1 MKKKKKEG
9 NTSFRSIFG
18 ASVFLPRV
26 EVNFEAPVYPSN
38 KQDRKGQDSTKRSLN
53 RQIVR
58 KEEKG
63 IVHLKILKLD
73 NSIMKIHKSIRTKR
87 HEKGRRFIFEQ
98 NSIVWRGLNSAN
110 FVAQFFEAARKRSL
124 AFRAIISLN
133 RRSKDNGPRR
143 SLSSIFFHAG
153 GILVT
158 R

>member
-1 MKKKKKEG
+1 M
-9 NTSFRSIFG
+9 
-18 ASVFLPRV
+18 FLPRV
-26 EVNFEAPVYPSN
+26 EVNFEVYPSN
-38 KQDRKGQDSTKRSLN
+38 KQDRKGRTREPSTKRSLN

-87 HEKGRRFIFEQ
+87 HEKGRRFICVGQ
-98 NSIVWRGLNSAN
+98 NSIVWRGSNSAN

-133 RRSKDNGPRR
+133 RRSKDNGR

>member
-1 MKKKKKEG
+1 M
-9 NTSFRSIFG
+9 
-18 ASVFLPRV
+18 FLPRV

-38 KQDRKGQDSTKRSLN
+38 KQDRKGRTREPSTKRSLN

-58 KEEKG
+58 KEEKE

-87 HEKGRRFIFEQ
+87 HEKGRRFICVGQ

>member
-26 EVNFEAPVYPSN
+26 DVNFEAPVYPSN

-87 HEKGRRFIFEQ
+87 AVDLFAS
-98 NSIVWRGLNSAN
+98 NSIVWRGSNSAN

-133 RRSKDNGPRR
+133 RRSKDNGR

>member
-38 KQDRKGQDSTKRSLN
+38 KQDRKGRTREPSTKRSLN

-73 NSIMKIHKSIRTKR
+73 NSIMKIHKSIRT
-87 HEKGRRFIFEQ
+87 GRRFICVGQ
-98 NSIVWRGLNSAN
+98 NSIVWRGSNSAN

>member
-1 MKKKKKEG
+1 M
-9 NTSFRSIFG
+9 
-18 ASVFLPRV
+18 FLPRV

-38 KQDRKGQDSTKRSLN
+38 KQDRKGRTREPSTKRSLN

-87 HEKGRRFIFEQ
+87 AVDLFASNF
-98 NSIVWRGLNSAN
+98 IVWRGSNSAN

>member
-38 KQDRKGQDSTKRSLN
+38 KQDRKGRTREPSTKRSLN

-87 HEKGRRFIFEQ
+87 AVDLFASGRI
-98 NSIVWRGLNSAN
+98 
-110 FVAQFFEAARKRSL
+110 
-124 AFRAIISLN
+124 
-133 RRSKDNGPRR
+133 
-143 SLSSIFFHAG
+143 LSFG
-153 GILVT
+153 GD
-158 R
+158 

>member
-1 MKKKKKEG
+1 MKKKKEG

-26 EVNFEAPVYPSN
+26 EVNFEVYPSN
-38 KQDRKGQDSTKRSLN
+38 KQDRKGRTREPSTKRSLN

-73 NSIMKIHKSIRTKR
+73 NSIMKIDKLIRTKR
-87 HEKGRRFIFEQ
+87 AVDLFASGRILSF
-98 NSIVWRGLNSAN
+98 GAN

>member
-9 NTSFRSIFG
+9 NISFRSIFG

-87 HEKGRRFIFEQ
+87 HEKGRRFICVGQ

-110 FVAQFFEAARKRSL
+110 FVAQFFERG
-124 AFRAIISLN
+124 N
-133 RRSKDNGPRR
+133 D
-143 SLSSIFFHAG
+143 H
-153 GILVT
+153 
-158 R
+158 

>member
-1 MKKKKKEG
+1 MKKKKEG

-73 NSIMKIHKSIRTKR
+73 NSIMKIHKSIRT
-87 HEKGRRFIFEQ
+87 GRRFICVGQ
-98 NSIVWRGLNSAN
+98 NSIVWRGSNSAN

>member
-1 MKKKKKEG
+1 M
-9 NTSFRSIFG
+9 
-18 ASVFLPRV
+18 FLPRV

-87 HEKGRRFIFEQ
+87 AVDLFASGRILSFGGDRIARILSRSFSRQ
-98 NSIVWRGLNSAN
+98 RGN
-110 FVAQFFEAARKRSL
+110 
-124 AFRAIISLN
+124 
-133 RRSKDNGPRR
+133 D
-143 SLSSIFFHAG
+143 H
-153 GILVT
+153 
-158 R
+158 